1 MTIELNNIKLSL
13 YDNNNSG
20 HINLLMD
27 LEGESKSE
35 YIHDIRARLIE
46 GNLKK
51 DFPFGVGFVVSFYDK
66 VVGYVFISKRI
77 KDEIFLEYSLSSK
90 YRGKGYGKILLDEVS
105 FYLMDNYN
113 IKSISLD
120 IDPSNLPSISTA
132 LSVGYV
138 VDDEEYINRGM
149 EGKILYRMDN
159 YNYINKRKK

>member
-1 MTIELNNIKLSL
+1 
-13 YDNNNSG
+13 
-20 HINLLMD
+20 
-27 LEGESKSE
+27 
-35 YIHDIRARLIE
+35 
-46 GNLKK
+46 
-51 DFPFGVGFVVSFYDK
+51 
-66 VVGYVFISKRI
+66 
-77 KDEIFLEYSLSSK
+77 
-90 YRGKGYGKILLDEVS
+90 
-105 FYLMDNYN
+105 MDNYN